1 MTSPWKQLQTAF
13 VEDHKTMT
21 RGYRDLLAAIEAG
34 EYVSATTLA
43 TKLDALA
50 GPHIAFEEQYLY
62 PEVSA
67 IRGSRY
73 ASQLY
78 GEHAETLS
86 VLVQL
91 QALPKDRRPT
101 DDELARWTL
110 GLKHGLDHA
119 AACGT
124 LLSHLQTQS
133 EEKQKEFLTA
143 LEDLRENGQRWSE
156 LKREPR
162 QKEAQSQANH

>member
-1 MTSPWKQLQTAF
+1 MSHCFGTAPGEIEDIEQFGDAVTVTQT
-13 VEDHKTMT
+13 VE
-21 RGYRDLLAAIEAG
+21 RQAAVRQVVHFG
-34 EYVSATTLA
+34 QS
-43 TKLDALA
+43 D
-50 GPHIAFEEQYLY
+50 
-62 PEVSA
+62 
-67 IRGSRY
+67 
-73 ASQLY
+73 
-78 GEHAETLS
+78 
-86 VLVQL
+86 
-91 QALPKDRRPT
+91 
-101 DDELARWTL
+101 
-110 GLKHGLDHA
+110 HGLDHA